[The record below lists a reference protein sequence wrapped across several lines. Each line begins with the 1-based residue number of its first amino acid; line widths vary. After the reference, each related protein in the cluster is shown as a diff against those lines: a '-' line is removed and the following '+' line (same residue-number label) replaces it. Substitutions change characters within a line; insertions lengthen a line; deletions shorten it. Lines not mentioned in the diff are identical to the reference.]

1 MDQPGHFL
9 DPSWCIGYIRY
20 NFCQCE
26 QSSKRSLPVWG
37 ESLKDHCMYG
47 ERYGYIDI
55 CETGIYNVMC
65 EGNII
70 PFNYVQ
76 ASMTDSH
83 ILLLFINLD
92 FLATFTKNMS

>member
-1 MDQPGHFL
+1 MHFLFVDLPVSSGHFL
-9 DPSWCIGYIRY
+9 DPSWCIGYISC
-20 NFCQCE
+20 NFCQGE
-26 QSSKRSLPVWG
+26 HTSKRSPPVWG
-37 ESLKDHCMYG
+37 RSLKDHFEYG

-76 ASMTDSH
+76 ASMTDSQ
-83 ILLLFINLD
+83 ILLLVINSD
-92 FLATFTKNMS
+92 F

>member
-1 MDQPGHFL
+1 
-9 DPSWCIGYIRY
+9 
-20 NFCQCE
+20 
-26 QSSKRSLPVWG
+26 
-37 ESLKDHCMYG
+37 MYG

-76 ASMTDSH
+76 ALMADSN

-92 FLATFTKNMS
+92 FLASFTKTMSYKNSKNWHISLFSGGGRGVNILLICYNLYLCHFI